1 MDDAAL
7 LRFSRQILLPEFGM
21 AGQERLSACRVL
33 IVGLGGLGSAAALYL
48 AAAGVGRLILLDDD
62 TVDLSNLQRQIVH
75 DTNHIGNSKVSS
87 ARDRLLA
94 LNPHCDV
101 LAEPVRLVPELAAD
115 WLAEVD
121 LVLDCCDNFATRF
134 ALNQAC
140 CSARVPLI
148 SGAALGWSGQVCVFL
163 YQPGQACYCCLFED
177 QPEPAATCSERG
189 IMAPVVGVIGSLQA
203 LEALKVLTGT
213 GTTLESRLLLF
224 DGLRQHWRTLQIPP
238 DPACPVCTQT
248 DSA

>member
-1 MDDAAL
+1 
-7 LRFSRQILLPEFGM
+7 M
-21 AGQERLSACRVL
+21 AGQECLAACRVL

-75 DTNHIGNSKVSS
+75 DTNRIGIPKVSS

-94 LNPHCDV
+94 LNPHCDI
-101 LAEPVRLVPELAAD
+101 LTEPVRLVPELASD
-115 WLAEVD
+115 WLVDVD

-140 CSARVPLI
+140 YTARVPLV

-163 YQPGQACYCCLFED
+163 YQADQACYRCLFED
-177 QPEPAATCSERG
+177 QAEPAVACSERG

-213 GTTLESRLLLF
+213 GTTLHSRLLLF

-238 DPACPVCTQT
+238 DPACPVCAQAGST
-248 DSA
+248 